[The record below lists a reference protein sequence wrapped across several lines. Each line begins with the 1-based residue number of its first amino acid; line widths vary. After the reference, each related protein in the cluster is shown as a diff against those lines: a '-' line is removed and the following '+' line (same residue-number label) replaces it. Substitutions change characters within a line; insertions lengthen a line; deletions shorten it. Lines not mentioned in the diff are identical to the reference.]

1 MQSTSPLAR
10 DTDVA
15 GESAPVNVLI
25 VDDRPENLLA
35 IEAILE
41 PLGENLVRA
50 SSGEEAL
57 GHLLEADF
65 ALVLLDVAMPTMDGF
80 ETAHRIKQRRKT
92 AAIPII
98 FLTANNPDERLILR
112 GYESGAVDYLFK
124 PLSPEVVR
132 SKVSVFCDLYRSRER
147 TRAAAADLAR
157 AQAAAAEARDGQK
170 RLSDVLERIS
180 DAFFALDEAWRFTYL
195 NEKAA
200 LLLHRRRNDLIG
212 KVIWDEFPEAA
223 TSPFAEQYRR
233 AVESQSVVAFAE
245 YYPPLDSWFE
255 VHAYPS
261 REGLSVY
268 FADIS
273 DKQRAQRMLQESEKR
288 FRSLIEAT
296 TAAVWKMDRN
306 GAMMVEEDDWRQLT
320 GQSFEEMRG
329 AGWLDAVHPEDRA
342 RTVTAWRKALSAGII
357 YEVEHR
363 VRTRSGDYLEM
374 FARAVPVF
382 DATGKIEEWVGTH
395 SDITARKHAE
405 RQRDLALEGA
415 VEAREIAERAQEEA
429 EMANRGKSEFLATMS
444 HEFRTPLNAILGY
457 TQLIDMGV
465 LGAVT
470 APQHDHLQR
479 LRSSAVH
486 LLGLVNDIL
495 DLSKI
500 EAGRVHVSRET
511 AYVSDVIHATI
522 ALVGPQAVAR
532 GIEYPEECEG
542 AEGTSYVGDPDRVRQ
557 ILVNL
562 LSNAVKFTNPG
573 GAVTLECGSADHSDP
588 GARLVGEGPWT
599 FIRVADTGIG
609 IPPEQLTRI
618 FEPFVQGDSGYT
630 RSEGGTGLGL
640 AISRQLARLMGGDI
654 TVQSVLGE
662 GSTFTLWLRG
672 GSSEERPVQQAE
684 HQISGEPTQPM
695 DVEEVRTVAQTLLNR
710 IDDISRSYVQRVRD
724 DDGVP
729 DLSAVSEA
737 HIRDHADTVVTEIV
751 RATQL
756 LAESR
761 GRASDLLR
769 DGAEIQRLLAE
780 LHGAQRYRLGW
791 TEGEIA
797 RDVDLL
803 CEQIVDAIATIDADS
818 QSADFTADIVRKI
831 MEQWKQTSVRGYRFA
846 KSAGKR

>member
-1 MQSTSPLAR
+1 MQSTSPLVR
-10 DTDVA
+10 DTDLA
-15 GESAPVNVLI
+15 GDSAPVNVLI

-57 GHLLEADF
+57 GHLLDADF
-65 ALVLLDVAMPTMDGF
+65 ALVLLDVAMPGMDGL
-80 ETAHRIKQRRKT
+80 ETAKRIKQRRKT
-92 AAIPII
+92 AGIPII
-98 FLTANNPDERLILR
+98 FLTASNPDERLILR

-124 PLSPEVVR
+124 PLNPDVVR
-132 SKVSVFCDLYRSRER
+132 SKVSVFCDLYRSKER
-147 TRAAAADLAR
+147 TRVAAAELAR

-180 DAFFALDEAWRFTYL
+180 DAFFALDEKWRFTYL

-200 LLLHRRRNDLIG
+200 LILQRRREDLVG
-212 KVIWDEFPEAA
+212 KVIWEEFPESD
-223 TSPFAEQYRR
+223 TSTFADQYRR

-261 REGLSVY
+261 PEGLSVY

-288 FRSLIEAT
+288 FRSLIEST
-296 TAAVWKMDRN
+296 TAAVWKMDRD
-306 GAMMVEEDDWRQLT
+306 GAMIVEEDDWHHLT
-320 GQSFEEMRG
+320 GQSFDEMRG
-329 AGWLDAVHPEDRA
+329 TGWLDAIHPEDRDK
-342 RTVTAWRKALSAGII
+342 TVTASRKALSAGAI

-363 VRTRSGDYLEM
+363 VRNRAGDYVEM
-374 FARAVPVF
+374 LARAVPVF
-382 DATGKIEEWVGTH
+382 DATGNIEEWVGTH

-415 VEAREIAERAQEEA
+415 VDAREAAERAQAEA

-465 LGAVT
+465 LGAVSP
-470 APQHDHLQR
+470 PQHDHLQR

-500 EAGRVHVSRET
+500 EAGRVSVSRET

-532 GIEYPEECEG
+532 GIDYPEECEG
-542 AEGTSYVGDPDRVRQ
+542 ADGTSYMGDPDRVRQ

-573 GAVTLECGSADHSDP
+573 GEVTLLCGSADHSDP
-588 GARLVGEGPWT
+588 GARLVGDGPWT

-618 FEPFVQGDSGYT
+618 FEPFVQGESGYT
-630 RSEGGTGLGL
+630 RAEGGTGLGL

-654 TVQSVLGE
+654 TVQSTVGE

-672 GSSEERPVQQAE
+672 GSSEERPAQQPE
-684 HQISGEPTQPM
+684 HAAAGDAVAPV
-695 DVEEVRTVAQTLLNR
+695 DVAAVRSVAQALLNR
-710 IDDISRSYVQRVRD
+710 IDDIAGSYVQRIRA
-724 DDGVP
+724 DDGVH
-729 DLSAVSEA
+729 DLSGVNEA

-751 RATQL
+751 RAAQL
-756 LAESR
+756 LAETK

-791 TEGEIA
+791 TESEIA

-803 CEQIVDAIATIDADS
+803 SEQMVDTIGSIDADP
-818 QSADFTADIVRKI
+818 QAADFTVDIVRKI
-831 MEQWKQTSVRGYRFA
+831 MEQWKQTSIRGYRFA